1 MDLTKQPPR
10 RPTNTSM
17 LGIVSLARLTDKARA
32 HRANTIGEHLYG
44 ENSGLDKIVLDFLG
58 VSHDEFADAA
68 QRMND
73 DGTLRLVA
81 RNVP

>member
-32 HRANTIGEHLYG
+32 HRANTIG
-44 ENSGLDKIVLDFLG
+44 NIS
-58 VSHDEFADAA
+58 
-68 QRMND
+68 M
-73 DGTLRLVA
+73 A
-81 RNVP
+81 RTRGWTK